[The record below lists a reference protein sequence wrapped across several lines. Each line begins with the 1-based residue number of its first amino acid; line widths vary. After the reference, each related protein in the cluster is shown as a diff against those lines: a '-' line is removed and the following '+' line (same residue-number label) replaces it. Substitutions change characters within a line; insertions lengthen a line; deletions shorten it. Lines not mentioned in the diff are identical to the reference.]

1 MLIVGLTGG
10 IACGKS
16 TVSRRL
22 QEKYKFP
29 IVDADLIARQIV
41 EPGQP
46 AYVKIVDHFQDKV
59 EGLLFEDGHL
69 NRGALGSYVFAHQDE
84 LKVLNHITHPI
95 VRYTMLEQVIKYY
108 IKGYRL
114 CILDV
119 PLLLESHL
127 DKFCGITINVLCD
140 TELQLERLQIRNPDL
155 TIEDA
160 RNRINSQLP
169 MEERRDRSDYIIENN
184 GTLQDLYD
192 KIDKIVKTIEPGPLR
207 GILEYFPPIGA
218 LSASSI
224 FVSKLI
230 ASKLKK

>member
-22 QEKYKFP
+22 QDKYKFP
-29 IVDADLIARQIV
+29 VVDADLIARQIV

-46 AYVKIVDHFQDKV
+46 AYVKIVEYFQDKV
-59 EGLLFEDGHL
+59 ESLLLEDDHL
-69 NRGALGSYVFAHQDE
+69 NRGALGSYVFANKDD
-84 LKVLNHITHPI
+84 LKVLNGITHPI

-119 PLLLESHL
+119 PLLFESKL
-127 DKFCGITINVLCD
+127 DKFCGITISVICD
-140 TELQLERLQIRNPDL
+140 EELQLERLQIRNPDL
-155 TIEDA
+155 SIDDA
-160 RNRINSQLP
+160 RNRINSQ
-169 MEERRDRSDYIIENN
+169 MAMSERRNKSDHIIENN
-184 GTLQDLYD
+184 GSLQELYD
-192 KIDKIVKTIEPGPLR
+192 KIDKVVKTIEPGAIR
-207 GILEYFPPIGA
+207 GILEYFPPLGA

-230 ASKLKK
+230 ASRLQK